1 MKPSTRSPSEA
12 AEVLTD
18 RHLQA
23 RAAMPATAAVTV
35 SPLHEV
41 LIAEVTAGLPPPVAE
56 RLRGASDIGSL
67 LDWLG
72 AGAVYAWIADD
83 PFLREQFLHE
93 LKQGPSRAG
102 LALARALAAR
112 MEPPPRDVAWHE
124 RDRAGLVLQMIV
136 AVLLLSGRAFLF
148 AWLAAPARDGLC
160 DVTSLDELLRGLV
173 GADLFRGAEGHFYP
187 FAIFLLWLVGEA
199 ALGPRL
205 LEEARCLPARLHQK
219 PPPLPWRAEVFS
231 VFWTFQ
237 ALALLL
243 TGVVRLVW
251 GAG

>member
-1 MKPSTRSPSEA
+1 MKPSTKSLSEA
-12 AEVLTD
+12 AEALTD

-23 RAAMPATAAVTV
+23 RAAVPASAAAAV

-41 LIAEVTAGLPPPVAE
+41 LIAEAAAGLPPPLAE
-56 RLRGASDIGSL
+56 QLRGAGDVGSL

-72 AGAVYAWIADD
+72 AGAVYSWIADD

-112 MEPPPRDVAWHE
+112 MEPPPRDAAWHE
-124 RDRAGLVLQMIV
+124 RDRAGLALQMIV
-136 AVLLLSGRAFLF
+136 AVLLLGGRAFLF
-148 AWLAAPARDGLC
+148 AWLAAPARDGFC
-160 DVTSLDELLRGLV
+160 DVTSLGELLRGLV
-173 GADLFRGAEGHFYP
+173 GADLFRGTDSHFYP
-187 FAIFLLWLVGEA
+187 LTIFLLWLVGEA
-199 ALGPRL
+199 VLGPRL
-205 LEEARCLPARLHQK
+205 LEEARCLPARLQQK

-231 VFWTFQ
+231 VFWAFQ
-237 ALALLL
+237 AVALLL
-243 TGVVRLVW
+243 AGVARLVW